1 MRFTPA
7 DMHASGWM
15 LAIFAVLIAVLEVR
29 KRRVPGESPFGN
41 WIWASAFLCIGAAG
55 LAWLGDLRPARL
67 AVLVVAVPVVMLAV
81 TAALGHRYHARI
93 SRGIDRAL
101 FRNRS
106 QR

>member
-1 MRFTPA
+1 
-7 DMHASGWM
+7 
-15 LAIFAVLIAVLEVR
+15 
-29 KRRVPGESPFGN
+29 
-41 WIWASAFLCIGAAG
+41 
-55 LAWLGDLRPARL
+55 
-67 AVLVVAVPVVMLAV
+67 VAVPDVMLAV